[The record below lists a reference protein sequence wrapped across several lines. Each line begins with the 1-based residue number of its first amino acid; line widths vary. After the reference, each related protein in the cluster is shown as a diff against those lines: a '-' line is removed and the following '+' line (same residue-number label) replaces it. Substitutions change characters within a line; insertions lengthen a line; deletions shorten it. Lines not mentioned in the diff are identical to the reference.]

1 MNCPLQGN
9 RLKKRVPY
17 LKKKKKNANEC
28 CRIISFVVSCKRDIP
43 IYLIF
48 QVDFS
53 LYKHFLINLK
63 KSRQSLHSVRAVGIE
78 EMIGVPVLTCGAENI
93 IVTEM
98 SVYYPG

>member
-43 IYLIF
+43 VYLIF
-48 QVDFS
+48 EVNFS
-53 LYKHFLINLK
+53 LFKPF
-63 KSRQSLHSVRAVGIE
+63 
-78 EMIGVPVLTCGAENI
+78 
-93 IVTEM
+93 
-98 SVYYPG
+98 